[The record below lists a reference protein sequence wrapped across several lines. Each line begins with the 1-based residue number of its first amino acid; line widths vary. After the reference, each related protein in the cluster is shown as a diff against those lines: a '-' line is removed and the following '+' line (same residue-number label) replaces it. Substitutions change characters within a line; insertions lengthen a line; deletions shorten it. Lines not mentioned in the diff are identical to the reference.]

1 MRVKTIPYL
10 YSMKLLK
17 YLIIRITCNCT
28 EAAIQVYNTLYPTTP
43 TSTPI
48 TYEYQEVQSPSVM
61 VPNSPL
67 KPNDKKEE
75 LIESLEYLNS
85 KKRKTKHDKE
95 SIYMLESILK
105 NMK

>member
-1 MRVKTIPYL
+1 
-10 YSMKLLK
+10 
-17 YLIIRITCNCT
+17 
-28 EAAIQVYNTLYPTTP
+28 
-43 TSTPI
+43 
-48 TYEYQEVQSPSVM
+48 M

-85 KKRKTKHDKE
+85 KKRKTKQDKE